1 MLSSPHHATGASGR
15 RPGDT
20 PLASDAVGLIK
31 TLVKLA
37 VLVTVA
43 AAIAGVVMLVR
54 RSPDSAPVSFDE
66 WPEVPRNPD
75 A

>member
-1 MLSSPHHATGASGR
+1 M
-15 RPGDT
+15 
-20 PLASDAVGLIK
+20 GLIK